1 MGGLISPFSFV
12 LLFIEM
18 GVPSAKVPPFAK
30 KLTSFTPVAAAAAS
44 PLVFWAVSA
53 AIAATGVELSTI
65 LKLRPAVI
73 AALSFLFMWSSFPD
87 LLLRDHFTK
96 EDI

>member
-1 MGGLISPFSFV
+1 M
-12 LLFIEM
+12 
-18 GVPSAKVPPFAK
+18 PPLAK
-30 KLTSFTPVAAAAAS
+30 KVTFFSPVEAAAVAPS
-44 PLVFWAVSA
+44 LVFWAVA

-87 LLLRDHFTK
+87 LLLRDHFAE

>member
-1 MGGLISPFSFV
+1 
-12 LLFIEM
+12 M
-18 GVPSAKVPPFAK
+18 GVPSAKVPPLAK
-30 KLTSFTPVAAAAAS
+30 KVTYFTPVEAAAVAPS
-44 PLVFWAVSA
+44 FVPWAVSA

-87 LLLRDHFTK
+87 LLLRDHFAE